1 MEMRFNLDPIMDG
14 PILNEKREEKRKGAL
29 IIATNG
35 MHRIADFFET
45 VTIIDQLYENGKGG
59 PMGRTPYVIMFD
71 GDKVLD
77 YDRGK
82 CFIGSAIIMKYDM
95 KKGVLP
101 LKDEEID
108 EAIKEFESRLITL
121 AWEGQEYSAYD
132 L

>member
-1 MEMRFNLDPIMDG
+1 
-14 PILNEKREEKRKGAL
+14 
-29 IIATNG
+29 
-35 MHRIADFFET
+35 
-45 VTIIDQLYENGKGG
+45 
-59 PMGRTPYVIMFD
+59 MFD